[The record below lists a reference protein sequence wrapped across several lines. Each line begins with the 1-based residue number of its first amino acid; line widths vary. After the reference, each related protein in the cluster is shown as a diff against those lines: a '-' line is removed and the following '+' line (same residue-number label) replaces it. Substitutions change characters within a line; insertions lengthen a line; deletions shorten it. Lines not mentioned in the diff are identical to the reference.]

1 MKTEY
6 LYYTTNP
13 VLAYEQ
19 LRDILERVSEDDNLE
34 DELLHFDAVMYQN
47 LGKDSKGYERRAV
60 KRTSKIIYD
69 RLKQINPD
77 KYSSLV
83 VD

>member
-1 MKTEY
+1 MKTKY

-19 LRDILERVSEDDNLE
+19 LRDILERVDNDNLE

-47 LGKDSKGYERRAV
+47 LGKDSKAYERRAV

>member
-1 MKTEY
+1 MKTKY

-19 LRDILERVSEDDNLE
+19 LRDILERVDSDNLE

-47 LGKDSKGYERRAV
+47 LGKDSKAYEMRAV